1 MEITVTRATH
11 EDVDRLVEMYLALEP
26 EQTARKPVWA
36 LTDGLD
42 ETFSQSFIDAIN
54 APESWVFVG
63 RIDGSTVGMIW
74 ATIEPML
81 ARANGSRIGKIR
93 IVFTEEEARGVGV
106 GHEMLE
112 TALEVLR
119 GVGIRYFDAPVG
131 PGQRSTKNFFE
142 GHQFA
147 ARSIIMH
154 HADDPTT
161 GNVSEKSSEIGEP
174 SHA

>member
-11 EDVDRLVEMYLALEP
+11 DDVDRLVAMYLILEL

-42 ETFSQSFIDAIN
+42 ETFSQSFIGAID

-63 RIDGSTVGMIW
+63 KIDGSIVGMIW

-93 IVFTEEEARGVGV
+93 IVFTEPEARGVGV

-112 TALEVLR
+112 ATLEVLR
-119 GVGIRYFDAPVG
+119 DAGISYFDAPVG

-154 HADDPTT
+154 HADAPIVEDTS
-161 GNVSEKSSEIGEP
+161 GVVAEIGEP